1 MSESFNSVIKD
12 GRSKPLV
19 GLLKDI
25 RIHFMKSNE
34 GKMRMIDEYEGE
46 VTPNVK
52 KTLNKERKKV
62 KDCTPI
68 CGGRGCMKLNMVKQV
83 QGQCKKQSVLH
94 MSPIR
99 GHRYPVLSY
108 DFCFIG

>member
-25 RIHFMKSNE
+25 WIHFMKSNE

-68 CGGRGCMKLNMVKQV
+68 CGGRGWYEVEH
-83 QGQCKKQSVLH
+83 GQTSTGS
-94 MSPIR
+94 M
-99 GHRYPVLSY
+99 
-108 DFCFIG
+108 